1 MKFPPFLLFLA
12 AVFVFPATSV
22 VAGNFVVT
30 NNTDSDA
37 GSLRAALLAAEA
49 TVGED
54 DVITFQNTLSGA
66 VIDISP
72 TGQFSLSAAGRIL
85 VSAAGLAQPVTING
99 FGLNRIFQVGP
110 NVELELNDL
119 ILAEGTAAWGPAP
132 SDGVLPTDGGD
143 GENGGGILNGGEL
156 ILKRCVIQFCLAG
169 NGSRGGN
176 KSGASPTNP
185 GNGGKGGKGG
195 AIYSSGAGASVY
207 LEDCVL
213 TDNEAGS
220 GGQAGNLEAGAAG
233 TIGLAGLGGD
243 GGAIACEGGSLEII
257 RTAIESN
264 RAGTG
269 GGGGANGNGGSSGA
283 GGIGGNGGGVFV
295 LASSLHVSGSTF
307 KNNNAGFGGL
317 GGDDVSAPDTRGAGG
332 KGGDGGG
339 LWVRDL
345 PLGADPHVKESL
357 FQSNEAGNGRVGGNS
372 PNLGNGETGT
382 AGGKGGSGGGIFVA
396 GGNGVKWTMVNST
409 VLLNFAGDGGS
420 GGNGSTGG
428 SAGPGGDAGNGGGL
442 AFSRNG
448 TDYTAQLTHVT
459 ILSNNAGLPGSA
471 GMPGGS
477 PGAASSGGGIWEIAG
492 GINSVNGVILANAV
506 VALNDAGTVD
516 NVGSFIAVGN
526 NFTSGDP
533 EVGVLADNGGPTET
547 VAPELGS
554 PLLDEGGTIGEAP
567 LVDQRGEVRPFN
579 GAPDL
584 GAFEAKLQ
592 PDARIGVS
600 SNPATHRIDNVYSP
614 TGASQALAVKLT
626 GTKTSTFYLS
636 AQNDG
641 EIHDHLTLTGT
652 SAGKT
657 IRLTAIRTTG
667 GVANVTA
674 ALAAGYEIESVAPGA
689 VNVIEVSVKAASKKV
704 RAKQSLVYGVRSSV
718 NSPVDAVIA
727 NISQKKIR
735 EKK

>member
-1 MKFPPFLLFLA
+1 MKLPLSLFFLA
-12 AVFVFPATSV
+12 AAVVLPATSV

-54 DVITFQNTLSGA
+54 DTITFQNTLSGS

-99 FGLNRIFQVGP
+99 LGANRIFQVGP
-110 NVELELNDL
+110 DVELELNDL
-119 ILAEGTAAWGPAP
+119 ILAEGTAAWGTPG

-143 GENGGGILNGGEL
+143 GENGGGILNAGEL

-169 NGSRGGN
+169 NGSRGGH
-176 KSGASPTNP
+176 KTGAAPANP

-195 AIYSSGAGASVY
+195 AIYSSGAGASVF

-233 TIGLAGLGGD
+233 TIGTAGLGGD

-264 RAGTG
+264 RAGAG
-269 GGGGANGNGGSSGA
+269 GGGGANGNGGASGA

-345 PLGADPHVKESL
+345 PLGSDPHVKESL
-357 FQSNEAGNGRVGGNS
+357 FQSNEAGSGRVGGNS
-372 PNLGNGETGT
+372 PNQGMGEVGT

-409 VLLNFAGDGGS
+409 LLLNFAGDGGS

-428 SAGPGGDAGNGGGL
+428 TAGPGGDAGNGGGL

-471 GMPGGS
+471 GTPSGAI
-477 PGAASSGGGIWEIAG
+477 GAASTGGGIWEIAG
-492 GINSVNGVILANAV
+492 GINSVNGIILANAV

-516 NVGSFIAVGN
+516 NVGSFIAVGD
-526 NFTSGDP
+526 NFTAGDP
-533 EVGVLADNGGPTET
+533 EVGILADNGGPTET

-554 PLLDEGGTIGEAP
+554 PLLDGGGTIGDAP

-584 GAFEAKLQ
+584 GAFEAKFQ
-592 PDARIGVS
+592 PDARIGAS
-600 SNPATHRIDNVYSP
+600 SNPATHRIDNFYTT
-614 TGASQALAVKLT
+614 TGAGQLLPVKLT
-626 GTKTSTFYLS
+626 RMKTSSFYLS

-641 EIHDHLTLTGT
+641 EIDDHLTITGT
-652 SAGKT
+652 KAGST
-657 IRLTAIRTTG
+657 LRLTAIRTTG
-667 GVANVTA
+667 GVANITA
-674 ALAAGYEIESVAPGA
+674 ALTAGYQIDSVAPGS
-689 VNVIEVSVKAASKKV
+689 VEVIQISVKARSRKV
-704 RAKQSLVYGVRSSV
+704 RAKQTLSYGVRSSV
-718 NSPVDAVIA
+718 SSPVDLVIA
-727 NISQKKIR
+727 SVTQKKVR
-735 EKK
+735 KKK

>member
-1 MKFPPFLLFLA
+1 MKFPLSLFILA
-12 AVFVFPATSV
+12 AAVVLSATSV

-30 NNTDSDA
+30 NNSDSDA
-37 GSLRAALLAAEA
+37 GSLRAALLAAQA
-49 TVGED
+49 TAGED

-72 TGQFSLSAAGRIL
+72 TGPFSLSAAGRIL

-99 FGLNRIFQVGP
+99 LGANRIFQVGP
-110 NVELELNDL
+110 GVELELNDL
-119 ILAEGTAAWGPAP
+119 ILAEGTAAMGTPA

-143 GENGGGILNGGEL
+143 GENGGGILNEGEL

-169 NGSRGGN
+169 NGSRGGH
-176 KSGASPTNP
+176 KTGAAPTNP

-233 TIGLAGLGGD
+233 TIGAAGLGGD
-243 GGAIACEGGSLEII
+243 GGAIACEGGSLELI
-257 RTAIESN
+257 RTAVESN
-264 RAGTG
+264 RAGAG
-269 GGGGANGNGGSSGA
+269 GGGGANGNDGTSGS

-295 LASSLHVSGSTF
+295 LSSLLHVSGSTF

-345 PLGADPHVKESL
+345 PLGGDPHVKESL
-357 FQSNEAGNGRVGGNS
+357 FQSNEAGSGRVGGNS
-372 PNLGNGETGT
+372 PNLGNGEVGT
-382 AGGKGGSGGGIFVA
+382 AGGKGGSGGGIFIA

-409 VLLNFAGDGGS
+409 VILNFAGDGGA

-471 GMPGGS
+471 GTPSGVI
-477 PGAASSGGGIWEIAG
+477 GAASTGGGIWEIAG
-492 GINSVNGVILANAV
+492 GINSVNGIILANAV

-516 NVGSFIAVGN
+516 NVGSFIAAGD
-526 NFTSGDP
+526 NFTTGDP
-533 EVGVLADNGGPTET
+533 EVGILADNGGPTET

-554 PLLDEGGTIGEAP
+554 PLLDEGGTIGDAP

-584 GAFEAKLQ
+584 GAFEAKFQ
-592 PDARIGVS
+592 PDARIGAS
-600 SNPATHRIDNVYSP
+600 GNPATHRIDNFYTT
-614 TGASQALAVKLT
+614 TGAGQLLPVKLT
-626 GTKTSTFYLS
+626 GTKTSNFYLS

-641 EIHDHLTLTGT
+641 EINDHLTITGT
-652 SAGKT
+652 KAGST
-657 IRLTAIRTTG
+657 LRLTAIRTTG
-667 GVANVTA
+667 GVANITA
-674 ALAAGYEIESVAPGA
+674 ALTAGYQIDAVAPGA
-689 VNVIEVSVKAASKKV
+689 VEVIQVSVKARSKKV
-704 RAKQSLVYGVRSSV
+704 RAKQTLSYGVRSSV
-718 NSPVDAVIA
+718 SSPVDLVIA
-727 NISQKKIR
+727 SVTQKKVR
-735 EKK
+735 KKK